1 MISVP
6 HPIRLL
12 ITNQYQFLSS
22 MFNRFPSLLN
32 NWIDQQ
38 EKEVNKLANI
48 ESGGGILKSIVLYII
63 QKYHV

>member
-48 ESGGGILKSIVLYII
+48 ESGGGF
-63 QKYHV
+63 

>member
-48 ESGGGILKSIVLYII
+48 ESGGILKSIVLYII

>member
-6 HPIRLL
+6 HPICLL

-48 ESGGGILKSIVLYII
+48 ESGGILKSIVLYII